1 MGKSRGERRV
11 IFSSSGAIR
20 TTWLGNRR
28 RAKIR
33 GVWRRRRK
41 GARVRERGE
50 PPVTGKQFG
59 EDEEEEEYEDDDVGE
74 TAGTEAKGSARVRN
88 AIGGLG
94 FVLLSLFLYLSLSP
108 PYVCLTSL
116 YLAAASYHTNHKT
129 RPLLDFPK
137 ANVDRRLSWLGLP
150 CSLTGP
156 LTWVSLIWA
165 QKQLVVTL
173 KPKSSLLK
181 FFRLFIFIYLLLLL
195 LFFYFSFFWRETMS
209 LTYVSLRR
217 QNFHFNW

>member
-20 TTWLGNRR
+20 TTWFGNRR

-94 FVLLSLFLYLSLSP
+94 FVLLSLFLYLSLSLLRMCVWP
-108 PYVCLTSL
+108 LSTSQL
-116 YLAAASYHTNHKT
+116 RAITPTTKPDRFWISPKPMLIAAS
-129 RPLLDFPK
+129 LDWAFH
-137 ANVDRRLSWLGLP
+137 AAWLGL
-150 CSLTGP
+150 
-156 LTWVSLIWA
+156 
-165 QKQLVVTL
+165 
-173 KPKSSLLK
+173 
-181 FFRLFIFIYLLLLL
+181 
-195 LFFYFSFFWRETMS
+195 
-209 LTYVSLRR
+209 
-217 QNFHFNW
+217 